1 VKKALKRFVLIV
13 LVIAGFVAFD
23 AAMDF
28 TARHYIPALFN
39 IVLYPVDVAGVIE
52 YSVGSAVLLF
62 SNRKDIEWVS
72 NRHNSLFCLQCRH
85 NRAEANSS
93 NLSYLPLGLHS
104 T

>member
-1 VKKALKRFVLIV
+1 VKKALKRFVLIA

-52 YSVGSAVLLF
+52 YSVGSAVLLL
-62 SNRKDIEWVS
+62 SSRKDIEWVS
-72 NRHNSLFCLQCRH
+72 TGTIACFAYSAVIIVQKLILQI
-85 NRAEANSS
+85 
-93 NLSYLPLGLHS
+93 
-104 T
+104 